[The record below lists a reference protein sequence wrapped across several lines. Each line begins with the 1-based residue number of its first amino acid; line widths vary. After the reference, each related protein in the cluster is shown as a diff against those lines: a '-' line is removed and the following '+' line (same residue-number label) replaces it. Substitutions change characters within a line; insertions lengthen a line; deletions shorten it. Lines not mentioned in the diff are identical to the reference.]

1 MGYLVFARKYRPQVF
16 EDVIGQDHVTRTLQN
31 AIDADRV
38 PHALLFAGPRGVGK
52 TSAARILAKALNC
65 AGGPKP
71 TPCGTCDT
79 CREIAS
85 GVSMDVIEIDGASNR
100 GINEIRELRENVKYA
115 PAGSRYKIFIIDE
128 VHMLTP
134 EAFNALLKTLEEPP
148 GHVVFIFATTEPNRI
163 PMTILSRCQRFDFRR
178 IPLTAIVRRLEE
190 IVDQE
195 KIIISKD
202 NLLVIARES
211 EGSMRDAQS
220 LLDQVISFAGN
231 EVGDNDL
238 GEVLGVIDRQLLY
251 DVSDAIAKRDA
262 GTCLEILD
270 GVEQQGHDLR
280 EFSRELLQHF
290 RNLIVARIAKNPEK
304 LLDLPKH
311 EVDELIKQSENKDLA
326 HIQQCFTS
334 LLQSEG
340 TLSHSAFPKL
350 ILETTLIKMVD
361 IEPVIPID
369 EVLHRLEVLE
379 ESLSRGGQTPSGGPG
394 VHSGESH
401 KPPVP
406 QKPQEPAP
414 PSNSAENNDVNQ
426 ASEDNEA
433 HKADREATWENLL
446 ASTNRKKPPL
456 GALLSQG
463 YLIHCDD
470 EHIEIGFKGG
480 SFSYDKIR
488 EKTNQTVLAGIC
500 QSLFNRDMRIS
511 FTLVEGAP
519 TNTHAAKK
527 RKETDRDRR
536 IRKELLENPVV
547 RDALDVFQGEIEE
560 INPGARFESQKAK

>member
-31 AIDADRV
+31 AIKAARV

-65 AGGPKP
+65 ATGPKP
-71 TPCGTCDT
+71 TPCGSCKI
-79 CREIAS
+79 CQEIAS

-115 PAGSRYKIFIIDE
+115 PASSRHKIFIIDE

-148 GHVVFIFATTEPNRI
+148 GHVIFIFATTEPNRI
-163 PMTILSRCQRFDFRR
+163 PITILSRCQRFDFRR
-178 IPLTAIVRRLEE
+178 ISLTEIIQRLEE

-195 KIIISKD
+195 KISISKD

-231 EVGDNDL
+231 EVGDNDVA
-238 GEVLGVIDRQLLY
+238 EVLGVIDRQLLY

-270 GVEQQGHDLR
+270 GLEQHGHDLPG
-280 EFSRELLQHF
+280 FSRELLQHF
-290 RNLIVARIAKNPEK
+290 RNLMVARIAKNPEK

-326 HIQQCFTS
+326 HIQQCFTI

-340 TLSHSAFPKL
+340 TLSHSTFPKL
-350 ILETTLIKMVD
+350 ILETALIKMVD

-369 EVLHRLEVLE
+369 EVLHRLELLE
-379 ESLSRGGQTPSGGPG
+379 KGLSRSGQTPEGGPDI
-394 VHSGESH
+394 HSGESH
-401 KPPVP
+401 EPTVP
-406 QKPQEPAP
+406 QRPHKPAP
-414 PSNSAENNDVNQ
+414 PSNSAEDNDVNKE
-426 ASEDNEA
+426 SEDDGA
-433 HKADREATWENLL
+433 HKAKREATWEKLL
-446 ASTNRKKPPL
+446 ASANREKPPL

-480 SFSYDKIR
+480 SFYYDRIR
-488 EKTNQTVLAGIC
+488 EKANQAVLAGIC
-500 QSLFNRDMRIS
+500 ESLFNRDMRII

-519 TNTHAAKK
+519 TNTRATKK
-527 RKETDRDRR
+527 KEETDRDRR
-536 IRKELLENPVV
+536 IRKELLENPIV
-547 RDALDVFQGEIEE
+547 RDALEVFQGEIEE
-560 INPGARFESQKAK
+560 IKPGARFESQKAK

>member
-1 MGYLVFARKYRPQVF
+1 MGYLVFARKYRPQIF

-195 KIIISKD
+195 KIIISKN

-270 GVEQQGHDLR
+270 GVEQHGHDLR

-340 TLSHSAFPKL
+340 TLSHSTFPKL

-369 EVLHRLEVLE
+369 EVLHRFWKRVC
-379 ESLSRGGQTPSGGPG
+379 R
-394 VHSGESH
+394 
-401 KPPVP
+401 
-406 QKPQEPAP
+406 A
-414 PSNSAENNDVNQ
+414 
-426 ASEDNEA
+426 
-433 HKADREATWENLL
+433 ADRPPREDRVFIRENL
-446 ASTNRKKPPL
+446 TNHPCRRNRRSPL
-456 GALLSQG
+456 
-463 YLIHCDD
+463 H
-470 EHIEIGFKGG
+470 H
-480 SFSYDKIR
+480 R
-488 EKTNQTVLAGIC
+488 T
-500 QSLFNRDMRIS
+500 
-511 FTLVEGAP
+511 AP
-519 TNTHAAKK
+519 RTTM
-527 RKETDRDRR
+527 
-536 IRKELLENPVV
+536 
-547 RDALDVFQGEIEE
+547 
-560 INPGARFESQKAK
+560 